1 MKHAQVV
8 NTGDIPLSFDSGM
21 DSVLVFEGSSVIN
34 DTDQLPLG
42 EAPHSVATI
51 AVDIAFFDLMTGAVS
66 PVSVT
71 NITMTY
77 QSAVKYWTVSI
88 YDVKAALIDRHK
100 YVGLVTENSGSSED
114 MREFTINEF
123 AVDNDS
129 FEASWM
135 RQPYQ
140 IEIGGGEAWM
150 VWYTPGNLGVGGE
163 ETYKAPAYEGGTGT
177 TYATDPAK
185 VTHRGAIVP
194 YS

>member
-1 MKHAQVV
+1 MKHSQVV
-8 NTGDIPLSFDSGM
+8 NIGDIPTSFDDGV
-21 DSVLVFEGSSVIN
+21 DSVLAFDGTSVID

-42 EAPHSVATI
+42 EGTHSAITSI
-51 AVDIAFFDLMTGAVS
+51 QVDVAFFDLMTGAVS
-66 PVSVT
+66 PVSIT

-77 QSAVKYWTVSI
+77 QSTVKYWTVDI
-88 YDVKAALIDRHK
+88 ADVKAALIDRHK
-100 YVGLVTENSGSSED
+100 YVGLVSENGSSANLRD
-114 MREFTINEF
+114 FTINEF